1 MNYFLQHNETLEM
14 NSRDNFPVDFCRYP
28 SVNALESN
36 KLKIL

>member
-28 SVNALESN
+28 SVIALESN